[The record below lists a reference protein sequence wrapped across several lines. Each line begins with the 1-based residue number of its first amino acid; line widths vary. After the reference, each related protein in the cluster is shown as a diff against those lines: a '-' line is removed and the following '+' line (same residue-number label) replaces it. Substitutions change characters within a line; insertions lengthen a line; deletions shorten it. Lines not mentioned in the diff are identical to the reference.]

1 MHRNL
6 ADGLQ
11 NIEKRPHLA
20 WTLSIL
26 WLLFV
31 GWIAFFWHLGST
43 SLIDE
48 TEPLFAEAARQ
59 MTVTGDWVTPY
70 FNGVT
75 RFDKP
80 PLVYW
85 LMATS
90 YQTIG
95 VNEWAVRLP
104 SALAA
109 MSVVCLGFYTIW
121 SFGLHTNATKEPSK
135 PGYWWSAAIGAALM
149 ALNPETI
156 AWARVGVS
164 DMLLTG
170 CMASAL
176 LCFFI
181 GYARSPQ
188 SKVQFRWYL
197 AFYVLIAAAILTKG
211 PVGIVLPGLII
222 ISFLFYVGKFKEVWQ
237 EMRPLWGSLIICA
250 IALPWFILVTLRNG
264 DAYINSFFGYHNIER
279 FTGVVNNHSA
289 PWYFYFIVVLLGFA
303 PWSIYLPVAIAKV
316 KFWQRS
322 IWQHQA
328 RTNQLSLF
336 ALFWFLGVFSFFTV
350 AVTKLPSYVLP
361 LMPAGAMLVT
371 LAWSNLPSNL
381 KLQRFFQVSR
391 WLNIVLLVVLA
402 VGFFLLPN
410 LIGIDPAI
418 PNLQQLV
425 KQSGLPV
432 VAGTIWALAGVG
444 GAILLLRRQGRWLLG
459 ANLLAFIAFMM
470 FVITPA
476 AFLMDGAR
484 QLPLK
489 QLSAIAATSHQPGEE
504 LIMIGFKKPSVVFY
518 SHLPVTYIKQTD
530 TGLDYVKKIL
540 DARSSPVSVM
550 VLTQPQKL
558 AGLKLSPPSQ
568 YVNLG
573 KTGGYQL
580 IRASK
585 WALLNSSMN

>member
-1 MHRNL
+1 MKLSLNRTL
-6 ADGLQ
+6 ADSLQ
-11 NIEKRPHLA
+11 NLEKRPNLA
-20 WTLSIL
+20 WTLAIL

-31 GWIAFFWHLGST
+31 GWVAFFWHLGST

-59 MTVTGDWVTPY
+59 MTVTGDWVTPF
-70 FNGVT
+70 FNGAT

-85 LMATS
+85 SMAIF

-109 MSVVCLGFYTIW
+109 MSLVCLGFYTMW
-121 SFGLHTNATKEPSK
+121 SFGLHTNAARDRSLQ
-135 PGYWWSAAIGAALM
+135 GYWWSAAIGAALI

-156 AWARVGVS
+156 AWARIGVS
-164 DMLLTG
+164 DMLLSG
-170 CMASAL
+170 CIGSAL

-188 SKVQFRWYL
+188 PATQFRWYL
-197 AFYVLIAAAILTKG
+197 AFYILIAAAILTKG

-222 ISFLFYVGKFKEVWQ
+222 IAFLFYVGKLKEVWA
-237 EMRPLWGSLIICA
+237 EMRPLLGSLLICA
-250 IALPWFILVTLRNG
+250 IALPWFVLVTWRNG
-264 DAYINSFFGYHNIER
+264 DAYINSFFGYHNVER

-289 PWYFYFIVVLLGFA
+289 PWYFYFLVVLLGFA
-303 PWSIYLPVAIAKV
+303 PWSIYLPVAIAQT

-322 IWQHQA
+322 IWRHQE
-328 RTNQLSLF
+328 RSSQLSLF
-336 ALFWFLGVFSFFTV
+336 ALFWFLGIFGFFTI

-361 LMPAGAMLVT
+361 LMPAAAMLVT
-371 LAWSNLPSNL
+371 LAWNQSSVKFP
-381 KLQRFFQVSR
+381 KFFQVSR
-391 WLNIVLLVVLA
+391 WLNVGFVLSLA
-402 VGFFLLPN
+402 IGFFLLPN

-425 KQSGLPV
+425 QQSGLPV
-432 VAGTIWALAGVG
+432 VGGAIWAIAAVG
-444 GAILLLRRQGRWLLG
+444 GAVLLLRRQGRWLLV
-459 ANLLAFIAFMM
+459 ANLFAFIAFVM
-470 FVITPA
+470 FVMMPA

-484 QLPLK
+484 QVPLK
-489 QLSAIAATSHQPGEE
+489 QLSAIAATTHQPNEE
-504 LIMIGFKKPSVVFY
+504 LVMIGFKKPSVVFY

-530 TGLDYVKKIL
+530 AGLDYVKKIL
-540 DARSSPVSVM
+540 NTKSSPVSAM

-558 AGLKLSPPSQ
+558 TGLKLPPSSQ
-568 YVNLG
+568 SVTLG
-573 KTGGYQL
+573 KIGGYQL
-580 IRASK
+580 IRVSK
-585 WALLNSSMN
+585 